1 MALFHYQAVDSQGAT
16 RSGQLESGSRGGA
29 LEMLHRQGLVPTSVS
44 EEGEGVAT
52 PPLLERLRQRFTAA
66 SRNRLSGED
75 IVALTQSLAALLK
88 AGLTIDRALAIT
100 TNLNQRPQARAFL
113 GELGRS
119 VRGGRS
125 FADALSGSAVVLPAY
140 YIGMVQAGELGGTL
154 GTTLARL
161 GELLRKQHEIRERV
175 RSALIYPGILAA
187 VVAITVILLLAF
199 VLPRF
204 GALFAESEVALPWST
219 RAVLAVGTFVS
230 SYWWALALGGCALMM
245 AAVLFARSPRGRER
259 IDSWLLKSRWTLGLP
274 AAIDTARL
282 LRTLSLLLTS
292 GVALA
297 TALRIG
303 RATLTNTRLRSGLDA
318 AARLIKEGS
327 SASSA
332 LAEVGVFPAHAVQLA
347 RVGEETGRL
356 EELLLEAATILEAQS
371 QTSLERLLTLLVP
384 MLTISMGLIVAA
396 LIGSV
401 LVGLLSIN
409 DLAF

>member
-1 MALFHYQAVDSQGAT
+1 MALFHYQAVDAQGTT
-16 RSGQLESGSRGGA
+16 RSGQVESGSRGAA
-29 LEMLHRQGLVPTSVS
+29 LELLHRQGLVPTSVS
-44 EEGEGVAT
+44 EGDAAVIT
-52 PPLLERLRQRFTAA
+52 RSPLTRLRERLA
-66 SRNRLSGED
+66 STSRSRLTNED
-75 IVALTQSLAALLK
+75 LVALTQSLAALLK

-100 TNLNQRPQARAFL
+100 ANLNQRPHARAFL
-113 GELGRS
+113 TELGRS

-125 FADALSGSAVVLPAY
+125 FADALDGSAVVLPAY

-187 VVAITVILLLAF
+187 VVAITVVLLLAF

-230 SYWWALALGGCALMM
+230 SYWWALALAACALVT
-245 AAVLFARSPRGRER
+245 AAVLFARSPHGRER
-259 IDSWLLKSRWTLGLP
+259 IDTWLLNSRWTLGLP

-303 RATLTNTRLRSGLDA
+303 RATLTNTRLRAGLDA
-318 AARLIKEGS
+318 AARLIKEGA
-327 SASSA
+327 SASNA
-332 LAEVGVFPAHAVQLA
+332 LAEVRVFPAHAVQLA

-384 MLTISMGLIVAA
+384 MLTITMGLIVAA